1 MKGEPKAPFFTQPLS
16 YRNMEQSCPKKI
28 LLTLLMP
35 REQPPPINLPLNRWN
50 TSALASPKEDG
61 IPILMRAAYIY
72 LHKMID
78 YI

>member
-1 MKGEPKAPFFTQPLS
+1 MKGGAKAPFFTQPLA
-16 YRNMEQSCPKKI
+16 YRNMEQFCPKKK
-28 LLTLLMP
+28 LLTHLMP
-35 REQPPPINLPLNRWN
+35 REQPTPINLPLNRWN

-72 LHKMID
+72 LHKIID